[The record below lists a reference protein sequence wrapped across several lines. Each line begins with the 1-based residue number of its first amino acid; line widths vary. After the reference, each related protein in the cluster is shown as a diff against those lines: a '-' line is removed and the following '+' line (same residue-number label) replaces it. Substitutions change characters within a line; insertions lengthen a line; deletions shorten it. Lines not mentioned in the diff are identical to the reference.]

1 MSEENISKTR
11 TLKYMKKNVAKK
23 ELNSQEPFPLKGI
36 NIFRELL
43 KIQNEKLL
51 EKIAEDNF
59 ASSDEQKQFISKY
72 HKMSYQLP
80 EVIED
85 ENLELNQLTLIKK
98 K

>member
-23 ELNSQEPFPLKGI
+23 ELNSKDPFPLKGI

-59 ASSDEQKQFISKY
+59 ASSDEQKQFILKY

-80 EVIED
+80 EVIDD
-85 ENLELNQLTLIKK
+85 ENLELNS
-98 K
+98 